1 MEIEAIKKTQMAAIL
16 DMKHLGKRTGTTD
29 VNIINRMQKV
39 EETFLGI
46 EDTIE
51 EIDTSVKENVRTPR
65 KFGIQ

>member
-1 MEIEAIKKTQMAAIL
+1 MEIEAIKKTQMEAIL
-16 DMKHLGKRTGTTD
+16 DMKHLGKRTGTTY